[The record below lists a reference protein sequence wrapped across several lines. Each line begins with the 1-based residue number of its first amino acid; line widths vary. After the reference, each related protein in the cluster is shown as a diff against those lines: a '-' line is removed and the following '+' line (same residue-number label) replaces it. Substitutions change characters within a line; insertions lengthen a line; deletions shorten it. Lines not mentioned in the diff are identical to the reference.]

1 MDFSTD
7 SIMLAFAA
15 FLLGVIIGIFLPFIS
30 IKFYNLVGI
39 HLGDVLDDDDE
50 ENDADKDEEKNDR

>member
-15 FLLGVIIGIFLPFIS
+15 FLLGVIIGIFLPFLC

-39 HLGDVLDDDDE
+39 HLGDVLDDD
-50 ENDADKDEEKNDR
+50 

>member
-15 FLLGVIIGIFLPFIS
+15 FLLGVIIGIFLPFLC

-39 HLGDVLDDDDE
+39 HLGDMIEDDE
-50 ENDADKDEEKNDR
+50 SDDVKKEEKNDR

>member
-7 SIMLAFAA
+7 YIMLAFAA
-15 FLLGVIIGIFLPFIS
+15 FLLGVIIGIFLPFLC

-39 HLGDVLDDDDE
+39 HLGDVLDDNETDAGK
-50 ENDADKDEEKNDR
+50 ENENNDR

>member
-15 FLLGVIIGIFLPFIS
+15 FLLGVIIGIFLPFFC

-39 HLGDVLDDDDE
+39 HLGDVLDDDDD
-50 ENDADKDEEKNDR
+50 ENDADKEKEKNDR

>member
-15 FLLGVIIGIFLPFIS
+15 FLLGVIIGIFLPFLC

-39 HLGDVLDDDDE
+39 HIGDMIEDDE
-50 ENDADKDEEKNDR
+50 TDAGKENVNNDR

>member
-15 FLLGVIIGIFLPFIS
+15 FLLGVIIGIFLPFLC

-39 HLGDVLDDDDE
+39 HLGDMIEDDE
-50 ENDADKDEEKNDR
+50 TDAGKENVNNDR